1 MSKSKH
7 SASITIAF
15 VIALAFLVPI
25 ASAQRGTNGYVAE
38 DFATGLEF
46 PVGLAFD
53 SFGNLFVMDHSN
65 GYLYKFRPA
74 RGVVS
79 AATRVSANPIPGEP
93 AGLAFSKD
101 WHLYLAR
108 QSGDVIEL
116 NQSTGVIIRTVAKDI
131 CGATGIA
138 TDPVSGDLFV
148 SQPDCSS
155 DIRRISKFAS
165 GPGVV
170 TVYASPGAIDGLTF
184 SPDGTLY
191 AALYPRGI
199 VKISGTNSAKPG
211 TVTYIADVPSV
222 DGIAIAADS
231 TFLLGN
237 RNDGKITKV
246 GLTTSPPTLTDIFTG
261 GGRGDFI
268 AVGPDGC
275 FYATQSSSV
284 IKVTNADGSCS
295 LAPTSAGTN
304 RTGFPIEYLLFALC
318 LILVLGVV
326 IVVILD
332 LLRRRKSPS
341 LKGSPDNLNRH

>member
-1 MSKSKH
+1 MRTFRRF
-7 SASITIAF
+7 ASVTLAF
-15 VIALAFLVPI
+15 VLAITFLIPI
-25 ASAQRGTNGYVAE
+25 ASAQRGTAGYVAQ

-53 SFGNLFVMDHSN
+53 SSGNLFVMDHST

-74 RGVVS
+74 RGVAS
-79 AATRVSANPIPGEP
+79 AARQVNANPIPGGP

-101 WHLYLAR
+101 WRLYLAR
-108 QSGDVIEL
+108 QSGDVLEI
-116 NQSTGVIIRTVAKDI
+116 NQYTGVIIRTVANGI

-155 DIRRISKFAS
+155 DIRRISKFAN

-170 TVYASPGAIDGLTF
+170 TVFASPGAIDGLTF

-191 AALYPRGI
+191 AALYPRGVI
-199 VKISGTNSAKPG
+199 KISGTNSAKPG
-211 TVTYIADVPSV
+211 TVTYIADVPSA
-222 DGIAIAADS
+222 DGIAISADS

-237 RNDGKITKV
+237 RNDGKITKIS
-246 GLTTSPPTLTDIFTG
+246 LTTSPPTLTDIVMG
-261 GGRGDFI
+261 GSRGDFV

-295 LAPTSAGTN
+295 LAPTSAGTIWS
-304 RTGFPIEYLLFALC
+304 GFPVANLLVVPC
-318 LILVLGVV
+318 LLLVLSGLV
-326 IVVILD
+326 IVVILG
-332 LLRRRKSPS
+332 RR
-341 LKGSPDNLNRH
+341 LKVRRVSNS